1 MTELF
6 LKILNMSITACWI
19 VFAAVLFRI
28 ILKNAPKNL
37 RFILWTLVG
46 IRLVFPFSF
55 KSMFSMVPTAEP
67 IPQTIIQTPLP
78 TISNVIQNIVT
89 TPNQTLIPENT
100 ISTTEIVLTVLS
112 IVWLTGIAA
121 MGIYAVISY
130 MKIKKQVKVSIRLS
144 DNIYICDNITS
155 PFILGIIK
163 PKIYLPSSLT
173 EIEKECVI
181 EHENAHI
188 KRLDYIWK
196 PLGFAILS
204 VYWFNPVIWIAYIL
218 LCRDIELA
226 CDEKVIKEM
235 DIDEKQKYSQAL
247 LSCSISRKTIAACP
261 LAFGEVGVK
270 NRIKSIIN
278 YKKPMFWVILIS
290 VIICIAVGIFF
301 ATDPKNDDD
310 DKRGFNPFFNATV
323 LETGEN
329 YILVEP
335 FEEFDEFKTADKFY
349 VNLDVISTN
358 PVPQMEVGTELRI
371 VYNGQIQ
378 EGYPAQI
385 DGVFAIYL
393 LSEIQNSNLE
403 ETTFYRHEYDG
414 GVGIY
419 LTLEPKNKTFNLSYP
434 PLSSFGVNGTYEES
448 DGKIICISND
458 SKYKYVF
465 IISENHLEYSDE
477 YPFEHPQYDA
487 NKGLK
492 LLTDGDKLTRY
503 NESIG
508 DALSTYIW
516 KPDYNGGEDIQ
527 FVIMAN
533 SNLFVIAY
541 GKNTFVA
548 GTYALSPDKLT
559 LKEFTGNVLVFDRDI
574 NSKNYIFNKDL
585 SQTDADIPNGAVF
598 VSTRV
603 NAWDSVIPST
613 ESPEEKIG
621 KTFTYVYTDYNHTAV
636 IQPTLILIYNGDN
649 ANSFIFNYSP
659 LSNYIPVVGTFTEEN
674 GKIILKTD
682 DGMYKYVFDIVGT
695 KSLSFN
701 EAQSSKIPSYNISEN
716 SHESIKLFDDGA
728 LFFLKETP
736 TEYTPQEPFKEDIII
751 YGYKSFQLN
760 KDQYYIDEETGTSII
775 RNIGGKTTTLVDGN
789 DLISDILFYDN
800 KIYYCE
806 TFTSNLYVMDLNG
819 ENKQKL
825 LDCDTTE
832 GFYGG
837 DFHSWYIYNGN
848 LFLHSSMVLYK
859 IDLSTYQWEIFNNDI
874 EFYQIYD
881 DCLYFIDHAKTSFTI
896 YKQDL
901 KTKEIEIVLGEGVT
915 YPENEIY
922 SNFVISEDGTFFI
935 TQRLPYRRLIS
946 YKDGKIEVIEDFE
959 NLEDYFDSFDELSL
973 RYHNGYLYY
982 VKKTDNVYNLYRYD
996 CIVKQIKE
1004 KITALDEYKRT
1015 GYVND
1020 NAFYYYKGYLTK
1032 PQDLIQIELNNK

>member
-19 VFAAVLFRI
+19 IFAAILFRV

-235 DIDEKQKYSQAL
+235 DIDGKQKYSQAL

-278 YKKPMFWVILIS
+278 YKKPMFWIILIS
-290 VIICIAVGIFF
+290 LIVCIAVGIFF
-301 ATDPKNDDD
+301 ATDPANDDED
-310 DKRGFNPFFNATV
+310 RNFNPYFNATV
-323 LETGEN
+323 LETGET
-329 YILVEP
+329 YVLVEP
-335 FEEFDEFKTADKFY
+335 FEDFDEFKIADKFY

-358 PVPQMEVGTELRI
+358 PVPEMEVGTELRI
-371 VYNGQIQ
+371 VYNGKIQ
-378 EGYPAQI
+378 ENYPAQI
-385 DGVFAIYL
+385 DDVFAIYL
-393 LSEIQNSNLE
+393 LSEISDSSFE
-403 ETTFYRHEYDG
+403 D
-414 GVGIY
+414 Y
-419 LTLEPKNKTFNLSYP
+419 LTDSIVFHQTDEDGKSVLGLTLLLDTSNKTFSLSYSIM
-434 PLSSFGVNGTYEES
+434 SSWGVHGTYEETET
-448 DGKIICISND
+448 KIICTSD
-458 SKYKYVF
+458 DGKYQYYFNIFEDCLSFSREV
-465 IISENHLEYSDE
+465 
-477 YPFEHPQYDA
+477 PFKHPQYDA
-487 NKGLK
+487 NPN
-492 LLTDGDKLTRY
+492 LTPLFDGDKFYCDTAY
-503 NESIG
+503 ITQTTS
-508 DALSTYIW
+508 YIW
-516 KPDYNGGEDIQ
+516 NPNNN
-527 FVIMAN
+527 FSNPVIFTISS
-533 SNLFVIAY
+533 SNRTFEIVYDAY
-541 GKNTFVA
+541 GENIIKT
-548 GTYALSPDKLT
+548 GTYTLTANKLT
-559 LKEFTGNVLVFDRDI
+559 LREYEGNVLVFDR
-574 NSKNYIFNKDL
+574 NSPKMSFKFNKHE
-585 SQTDADIPNGAVF
+585 SKTDYDIPDGAAF
-598 VSTRV
+598 DYLQAYTL
-603 NAWDSVIPST
+603 DVISPSLEYPIIEDEDIYR
-613 ESPEEKIG
+613 ESL
-621 KTFTYVYTDYNHTAV
+621 TYVCSNYNSTAIV
-636 IQPTLILIYNGDN
+636 PPTITLYIGEENYGKFEFRYSAFSSYIPQGTFIQNNGELILR
-649 ANSFIFNYSP
+649 
-659 LSNYIPVVGTFTEEN
+659 
-674 GKIILKTD
+674 TD
-682 DGMYKYVFDIVGT
+682 DGHQYFFDIVGNF
-695 KSLSFN
+695 SIAFN
-701 EAQSSKIPSYNISEN
+701 AESSSELPSYKVSEN
-716 SHESIKLFDDGA
+716 TNKTEKPFEDGA
-728 LFFLKETP
+728 LFVLDMNYEESSLGGDNF
-736 TEYTPQEPFKEDIII
+736 
-751 YGYKSFQLN
+751 
-760 KDQYYIDEETGTSII
+760 YIDKETGTSII
-775 RNIGGKTTTLVDGN
+775 KNIGGKTTTLVDGN
-789 DLISDILFYDN
+789 ELISDILFYEN

-806 TFTSNLYVMDLNG
+806 TYTSNLYVMDLNG

-848 LFLHSSMVLYK
+848 LFLQSSMVLYK
-859 IDLSTYQWEIFNNDI
+859 IDLSTYQWELFNHDI
-874 EFYQIYD
+874 GHYQIYND
-881 DCLYFIDHAKTSFTI
+881 YLYFIDHAETSFTI

-901 KTKEIEIVLGEGVT
+901 KTKEIEIVLGEGVS
-915 YPENEIY
+915 YPKNENY
-922 SNFVISEDGTFFI
+922 SNFVIAEDGTFYI

-946 YKDGKIEVIEDFE
+946 YKDGKIEVIEDLE
-959 NLEDYFDSFDELSL
+959 NLEGYFDSFDELSL
-973 RYHNGYLYY
+973 RYYNGYLYY
-982 VKKTDNVYNLYRYD
+982 VKKPDNVYKLYRYD
-996 CIVKQIKE
+996 SITKQTE
-1004 KITALDEYKRT
+1004 EITVLDEYKRT

-1020 NAFYYYKGYLTK
+1020 NAFYYYKGYLK
-1032 PQDLIQIELNNK
+1032 NPKDLIQIELNKREH